1 MSDLRRT
8 YEYFLRTDF
17 MVFVER
23 CFATLNPGIA
33 FQDGWHLH
41 AIAELLRQV
50 ELGRVRNAIVNVPPR
65 AGKSIM
71 ISVAFPA
78 WLLGHDPRR
87 RVICVSV
94 EDRLVR
100 LLAEGFRSV
109 VESEWYARTFPAFKI
124 SSRGNRAHETLTTAR
139 GFRFGVPLGGSVLG
153 RGADFLIGDDVMSA
167 DAALSEK
174 VRRRQLDQWA
184 TKFPSRLDNKSK
196 GATIIVGQRLHEDD
210 IVGRLTRVEE
220 EDAQ

>member
-1 MSDLRRT
+1 MTDLRST
-8 YEYFLRTDF
+8 YEYFLRTNF
-17 MVFVER
+17 MVFVEK
-23 CFATLNPGIA
+23 CFATLNPGVA

-41 AIAELLRQV
+41 ALAELLRQV
-50 ELGRVRNAIVNVPPR
+50 ELGLVRNAIVNIPPR
-65 AGKSIM
+65 SGKSIM
-71 ISVAFPA
+71 ISIAFPA

-100 LLAEGFRSV
+100 LLAEGFRTV
-109 VESEWYARTFPAFKI
+109 VESDWYQRAFPNFKI
-124 SSRGNRAHETLTTAR
+124 SPRGNRANETLTTRR

-174 VRRRQLDQWA
+174 VRQRQLDQWA
-184 TKFPSRLDNKSK
+184 TKFPSRLDDKSK

-210 IVGRLTRVEE
+210 IVGRLTRNP
-220 EDAQ
+220 EDDTQ